1 MSNSTLKMKSETPVL
16 IVPSRFSLRLAPIL
30 VIAALI
36 AFYPAPTRAGT
47 IAFSIT
53 NPPTTFNVGQGQ
65 DTLGYAFTL
74 SSQVT
79 VTDLGFWDQGSNGLG
94 NSRQVT
100 IWNSLG
106 VKEAQG
112 TVLSGT
118 MSPITNGFRYVS
130 IAPVVLPAGSYTI
143 GAFYPTLASDEA
155 GILVGTITP
164 ASGITYGGSR
174 AIEGDA
180 FPPNDA
186 FTLQNSYFGPNFQFT
201 TTSSVPDTGTTC
213 SLFGL
218 SLAGLAFL
226 RRKILAQRLTS

>member
-16 IVPSRFSLRLAPIL
+16 IVPSGSSLRLAPIL

-36 AFYPAPTRAGT
+36 AFCPAPTRAGT

-53 NPPTTFNVGQGQ
+53 NPPNVLNVGAGE

-106 VKEAQG
+106 MQEAQG
-112 TVLSGT
+112 MVLSGT
-118 MSPITNGFRYVS
+118 MSPITDGFRYVS
-130 IAPVVLPAGSYTI
+130 IKPVVLPAGSYTI
-143 GAFYPTLASDEA
+143 GAFYPRLASDEA
-155 GILVGTITP
+155 GIMVGTITP

-174 AIEGDA
+174 SVEGNG
-180 FPPNDA
+180 FPMTDP
-186 FTLQNSYFGPNFQFT
+186 FLIPNSYFGPNFQFT
-201 TTSSVPDTGTTC
+201 TATTVPDTATTC
-213 SLFGL
+213 SLLGL
-218 SLAGLAFL
+218 SLTGLAFL
-226 RRKILAQRLTS
+226 RRKIPA